1 MGPSCQH
8 KQYGKGIAQQ
18 LCKYAVGAGR
28 RCVGLCAGGGAKRE
42 RDGGRVQSGRKP
54 ERKTEAD
61 SSLAHPVLEKVLL
74 QSSKTG

>member
-28 RCVGLCAGGGAKRE
+28 RCVWGC
-42 RDGGRVQSGRKP
+42 VQGEEQSVKEVG
-54 ERKTEAD
+54 EE
-61 SSLAHPVLEKVLL
+61 SSLEENLSGKQKQIPP
-74 QSSKTG
+74 